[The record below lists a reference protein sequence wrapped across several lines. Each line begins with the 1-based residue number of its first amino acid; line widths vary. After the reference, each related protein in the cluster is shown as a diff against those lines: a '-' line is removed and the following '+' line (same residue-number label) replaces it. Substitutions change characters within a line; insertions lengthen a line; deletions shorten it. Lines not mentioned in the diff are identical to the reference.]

1 MREGERFICWSIY
14 IYIYISIIF
23 VGVKIDRLI
32 QKQDKC
38 DCYLIR
44 RGFDRELMH
53 AINMKII
60 VYGVCVY
67 RLKIN
72 FLKYIRTTVWCA
84 TVAAA
89 EAACIVEHCPR
100 EIKFGLCLP

>member
-1 MREGERFICWSIY
+1 MLSRREKFFSKESVDPIHLLIHL
-14 IYIYISIIF
+14 YIYISIIF
-23 VGVKIDRLI
+23 VRIKIDRLI

-72 FLKYIRTTVWCA
+72 FLKYIRTTVCGA
-84 TVAAA
+84 Q
-89 EAACIVEHCPR
+89 R
-100 EIKFGLCLP
+100 